1 MLDTVVGVIDIEVTV
16 RLIVALLGGSAIGL
30 NRFLRRKS
38 AGTRTHAIVALG
50 AAMAALVADR
60 SGDTEAFGRI
70 AQGLVTGVGFIGA
83 GVILRKGASHVQGL
97 TTAASIWTCAIF
109 GICCGVGDLTVA
121 ATGLALA
128 MIMLLVGKPF
138 EQAVAQ
144 LAQDDDDDESV
155 PDVSDD
161 SQSRAKRPEPE
172 RTTQHPE

>member
-1 MLDTVVGVIDIEVTV
+1 MLDAVVGAIDIEVTV
-16 RLIVALLGGSAIGL
+16 RLIAALLGGSAIGL
-30 NRFLRRKS
+30 NRFLRHKS

-60 SGDTEAFGRI
+60 SGDTEAFARV

-83 GVILRKGASHVQGL
+83 GVILRRGTTHVQGL

-121 ATGLALA
+121 ATGLVLA
-128 MIMLLVGKPF
+128 MFMLLIGKPF
-138 EQAVAQ
+138 EKAVAQ
-144 LAQDDDDDESV
+144 LAQDDQDDE
-155 PDVSDD
+155 PQLEDSDD
-161 SQSRAKRPEPE
+161 PKAGAKSPESK

>member
-1 MLDTVVGVIDIEVTV
+1 MLDVVVGAIDIEVTV
-16 RLIVALLGGSAIGL
+16 RLVVAVIGGSAIGL

-60 SGDTEAFGRI
+60 SGDTEAFSRI

-83 GVILRKGASHVQGL
+83 GVILRNGDSHVQGL

-121 ATGLALA
+121 ATGLVLA
-128 MIMLLVGKPF
+128 MLMLLVGKPF
-138 EQAVAQ
+138 EQAVAH
-144 LAQDDDDDESV
+144 LAQDDDEPPRESGAG
-155 PDVSDD
+155 PGNS
-161 SQSRAKRPEPE
+161 AKSPESK
-172 RTTQHPE
+172 RITQHLE